1 MSNPQ
6 KLQVQPLEPVQ
17 HGVGSIRRQIFTR
30 HCRPG
35 YVPFSLAH
43 HVPSVPA
50 DDVVDLGRAHMI
62 VPSAQIKPEFL
73 APQQVPAFTPH
84 RPVQPKRCDDAP
96 HGQPVVCPLEG
107 AALRATFFHHLWTQA
122 ARGGVARFALSSG
135 PLRYLPGR
143 GARRCSLSGLA
154 TLRELRIPPSLLRLS
169 HTHLHKLRIS
179 RNLLHRWSARCCL
192 RVEMK
197 L

>member
-50 DDVVDLGRAHMI
+50 DDVVDLGRAHMMI

-84 RPVQPKRCDDAP
+84 RPVQPKRDA
-96 HGQPVVCPLEG
+96 
-107 AALRATFFHHLWTQA
+107 TM
-122 ARGGVARFALSSG
+122 
-135 PLRYLPGR
+135 LPT
-143 GARRCSLSGLA
+143 ASLSYV
-154 TLRELRIPPSLLRLS
+154 RLKGP
-169 HTHLHKLRIS
+169 HLGQHFS
-179 RNLLHRWSARCCL
+179 TTC
-192 RVEMK
+192 
-197 L
+197 